1 MGLAGSVY
9 IWCEKESGLR
19 KPIVGVGFIPCIIKN
34 KIAALAAGIFLAA
47 SLVAVVSAFSVGS
60 GPDDWWTSDVS
71 HPDWV
76 LDALEEKP
84 VLVYAHLGCDYCK
97 PQTDAV
103 NEIVEE
109 YGDEIEFFDLPADG
123 SDERSEEA
131 LASYDPNGG
140 ASLVPLTVIVTLAA
154 GEDGEVEVAWHSTE
168 EVTGKEW
175 IQEYVEDA
183 IDSHE
188 ENVENWDK

>member
-1 MGLAGSVY
+1 MSLAGHVC
-9 IWCEKESGLR
+9 IGVRKRVGREK
-19 KPIVGVGFIPCIIKN
+19 IVGVGFISCIIKS
-34 KIAALAAGIFLAA
+34 KISALAAGIVLAA
-47 SLVAVVSAFSVGS
+47 SLAAVASAFSVGS
-60 GPDDWWTSDVS
+60 GPDDWWTSEVS

-109 YGDEIEFFDLPADG
+109 YGDEIEVFDLPADG

-131 LASYDPNGG
+131 LAAYDPNGG
-140 ASLVPLTVIVTLAA
+140 ASLVPLTVILTLAA
-154 GEDGEVEVAWHSTE
+154 GDDGEVEVVWHSTE
-168 EVTGKEW
+168 EVSGKEW
-175 IQEYVEDA
+175 IQEYVEEA
-183 IDSHE
+183 IDYHE
-188 ENVENWDK
+188 ENVENWDE